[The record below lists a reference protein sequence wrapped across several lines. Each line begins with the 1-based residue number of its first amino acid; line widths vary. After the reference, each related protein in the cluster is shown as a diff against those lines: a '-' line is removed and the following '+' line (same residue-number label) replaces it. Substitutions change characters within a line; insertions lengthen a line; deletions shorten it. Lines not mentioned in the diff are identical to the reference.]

1 MIGIDILIKANLM
14 IACDNNFVF
23 EIEFFKEI
31 KEIFKMEIF
40 AIPGE
45 VASMY
50 ENIPFLL
57 FLYQFQKIIVITMGI

>member
-1 MIGIDILIKANLM
+1 VIGIDILIKTDLM
-14 IACDNNFVF
+14 IACNNNFVF

-45 VASMY
+45 VTSMN

-57 FLYQFQKIIVITMGI
+57 FLYQFQKIIVITMSI